1 MGVGATR
8 WLEPKVRRR
17 FILAAVSYGALVG
30 VFITLVMPDP
40 SEAGLA
46 VIVAVAMAIPFF
58 AYDFMLSYLLL
69 ERRDREAE
77 IRVAARIQA
86 GLFPAEVP
94 RIGPWDCAGYLRPA
108 LSIGGDYWDVFP
120 LRDGRVLLAVADVSG
135 KGVPAA
141 ILMSGLRARLHLL
154 AGQDPDPATVV
165 NKLNRAL
172 AAETE
177 PSEYATL
184 ILAILDAEAGT
195 ITSVNAGHPPG
206 LLFRADGSIDQLT
219 RGGIPVGM
227 FEDFVYESK
236 KRIWMPGDRLLLFS
250 DGVLDVAVSSKGPL
264 DPEDLIPCG
273 ASLAGGAQELV
284 EAVRAFVHET
294 ADGEPEDD
302 ITILACTYSP

>member
-1 MGVGATR
+1 MGVGAVR

-17 FILAAVSYGALVG
+17 FIIAAVCYGAMVG
-30 VFITLVMPDP
+30 VFTALVWPDP
-40 SEAGLA
+40 SEVGLA
-46 VIVAVAMAIPFF
+46 VIVAFVLAIPFF
-58 AYDFMLSYLLL
+58 AYDLMLSYLLL

-154 AGQDPDPATVV
+154 ADQDLDPATIA
-165 NKLNRAL
+165 NRLNRAL

-219 RGGIPVGM
+219 KGGIPVGM
-227 FEDFVYESK
+227 FEEFVYESK
-236 KRIWMPGDRLLLFS
+236 ERLWLPGDRLLMFS
-250 DGVLDVAVSSKGPL
+250 DGVLDVAATSRGSL
-264 DPEDLIPCG
+264 DSEDLIPW
-273 ASLAGGAQELV
+273 AANLKGGAQEMV
-284 EAVRAFVHET
+284 EAIRDFVHET

-302 ITILACTYSP
+302 ITILACVYRP